1 MKKHLALILGILGI
15 TSFIFI
21 SCNPPKD
28 FCMDCEGEGIVKQTY
43 QYGGDSAITIYPVIT
58 PRNYNHCD
66 SFVFVGGTYIE
77 PYLATKYKNIL
88 KLCSFQEA
96 QESLLHGDTSC
107 VCRINPDTE
116 FNDVKGVNDYFHI
129 DGIKYFPYNKLNIKV
144 ENDTSK
150 IRTYM
155 DYDNNNDV
163 FNAMVLDTV
172 DIEYV
177 NNRMLASGIYEYELI
192 LYKDQMHQVVKDTIT
207 GKFAVIRSDKDLNR
221 NCAKQAKDPI
231 NDRLLTK

>member
-1 MKKHLALILGILGI
+1 MFL
-15 TSFIFI
+15 
-21 SCNPPKD
+21 SCKPDPQ
-28 FCMDCEGEGIVKQTY
+28 FCIDCEGEDVVKTVK
-43 QYGGDSAITIYPVIT
+43 QYGGDTSITIYPVIT

-66 SFVFVGGTYIE
+66 SFVLVGGTYIE
-77 PYLATKYKNIL
+77 PHLAFPGVL

-129 DGIKYFPYNKLNIKV
+129 DGIKYFPYNQLNIKV
-144 ENDTSK
+144 ANDTSK

-155 DYDNNNDV
+155 DYDNVGDV
-163 FNAMVLDTV
+163 FNCLVLDTV
-172 DIEYV
+172 DVEYV
-177 NNRMLASGIYEYELI
+177 NSKMLASGIYEYELI
-192 LYKDQMHQVVKDTIT
+192 LYKDEAHQVVKDSII
-207 GKFAVIRSDKDLNR
+207 GKFAIIRSDKDLNR
-221 NCAKQAKDPI
+221 KCATQAKDPI